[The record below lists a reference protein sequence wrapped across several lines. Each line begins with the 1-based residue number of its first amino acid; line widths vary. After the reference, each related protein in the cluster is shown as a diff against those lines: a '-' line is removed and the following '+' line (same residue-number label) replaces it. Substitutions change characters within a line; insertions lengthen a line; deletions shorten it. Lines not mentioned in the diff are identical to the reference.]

1 LRLALLKNLTD
12 ILQLKITDIV
22 HDYHDGITHLSA
34 GLCRVRSFIN
44 LSKTVVLLT
53 ELDTTNDGTSVTNAV
68 EYIIQSLIEQGKVIG
83 PATFIE
89 HYERADS
96 QNDEF
101 YLVALTET
109 KGPDWKRITPQEVVA
124 LSGCTDFELAERSEA
139 NSRIYAQADRM
150 RLARDHFVDSRF
162 PENNEVIKRRLEILD
177 GMVSKTDVER
187 LVNAKAKEHD
197 LQNLLRQD
205 LSFFGEAYAELD
217 GEYICFSEL
226 PIDDGFVDFVVFTG
240 RSRMDVILIEVKG
253 ADFDL
258 LTKTH
263 YEEFSHK
270 IHEAA
275 GQIRRRVGTVHRDI
289 SKFKT
294 VFHNIRIEA
303 EKGKK
308 IHNSFLGPNFRLQV
322 DPNKDI
328 NIRTVVIGGR
338 TVNDLEESRKRYDYE
353 SRVTPPIRIE
363 SWDTWLRRLK
373 RQ

>member
-1 LRLALLKNLTD
+1 MKVA
-12 ILQLKITDIV
+12 DIV
-22 HDYHDGITHLSA
+22 HDYHDGITRLSK

-53 ELDTTNDGTSVTNAV
+53 ELDTTNDGNSVTNVV
-68 EYIIQSLIEQGKVIG
+68 EHIVHSLIEQGKVIG
-83 PATFIE
+83 PAIFIE
-89 HYERADS
+89 HYERTDS
-96 QNDEF
+96 LTDKF
-101 YLVALTET
+101 YLVALTDT
-109 KGPDWKRITPQEVVA
+109 KGPDWKQITLQEVVA
-124 LSGCTDFELAERSEA
+124 LTGCTDSELNERSEA
-139 NSRIYAQADRM
+139 NPRIYAQADRI
-150 RLARDHFVDSRF
+150 RLARDRFVDSRF
-162 PENNEVIKRRLEILD
+162 PGSNEVIKRRLEILD
-177 GMVSKTDVER
+177 GMIPKNDVGK
-187 LVNAKAKEHD
+187 LVNANAKERELQD
-197 LQNLLRQD
+197 LLKQD

-217 GEYICFSEL
+217 GEYICFSEF
-226 PIDDGFVDFVVFTG
+226 PIDDGFVDFAVFTG

-258 LTKTH
+258 LTKNH

-270 IHEAA
+270 INEAA
-275 GQIRRRVGTVHRDI
+275 GQIRSRVSTIYRDI
-289 SKFKT
+289 SKFRT
-294 VFHNIRIEA
+294 AFHKIRMEA